1 MDTCVIPDS
10 ARKLT
15 LGSKKPTSF
24 YFLKHFL
31 KKKQKKKKKKKK
43 KKKEEEE
50 ENYGEIKTK
59 YNVPERQFLL
69 YMCYV
74 NGFTNR

>member
-1 MDTCVIPDS
+1 MEKNLP
-10 ARKLT
+10 KN
-15 LGSKKPTSF
+15 KKI
-24 YFLKHFL
+24 
-31 KKKQKKKKKKKK
+31 KKKEE
-43 KKKEEEE
+43 EEEE

>member
-1 MDTCVIPDS
+1 MEKNLP
-10 ARKLT
+10 
-15 LGSKKPTSF
+15 
-24 YFLKHFL
+24 
-31 KKKQKKKKKKKK
+31 KKKKKKKKKKNK

>member
-1 MDTCVIPDS
+1 LISVNYHGE
-10 ARKLT
+10 KLT
-15 LGSKKPTSF
+15 
-24 YFLKHFL
+24 
-31 KKKQKKKKKKKK
+31 KKKKKKK